1 MFETLNPPCLK
12 CDNDPNYRGG
22 DTCKCNNEERCA
34 SCRHCSRCV
43 NKNMNGTCM
52 EYGKVN
58 PNKCV
63 NMRPN
68 GHHHHHRR
76 ELWIIVGCTIAGII
90 LLSLLLVLFFRR
102 NKRK

>member
-12 CDNDPNYRGG
+12 CDNEPNYRGG
-22 DTCKCNNEERCA
+22 DTCKCNDEERCA
-34 SCRHCSRCV
+34 SCRHCSWCV
-43 NKNMNGTCM
+43 NDKLNGTCL
-52 EYGKVN
+52 ENSNVN

-63 NMRPN
+63 NMRPD
-68 GHHHHHRR
+68 GHHHHRR

>member
-12 CDNDPNYRGG
+12 CDNEPNYRGG

-34 SCRHCSRCV
+34 SCRHCSWCV
-43 NKNMNGTCM
+43 NKNMNGTCL
-52 EYGKVN
+52 ENGKVN

-63 NMRPN
+63 NMRPD
-68 GHHHHHRR
+68 GHHHHRR

>member
-12 CDNDPNYRGG
+12 CDNEPNYRGG
-22 DTCKCNNEERCA
+22 DTCKCNDEERCA
-34 SCRHCSRCV
+34 SCRHCSWCV
-43 NKNMNGTCM
+43 NDKLHGTCM
-52 EYGKVN
+52 ENGKVN

-63 NMRPN
+63 NMRPS
-68 GHHHHHRR
+68 GHHHHRR

>member
-12 CDNDPNYRGG
+12 CDNEPNYRGG
-22 DTCKCNNEERCA
+22 DTCKCNDEERCA
-34 SCRHCSRCV
+34 GCRHCSWCV

-52 EYGKVN
+52 ENGKVN

-63 NMRPN
+63 NMRPD
-68 GHHHHHRR
+68 GHHHHRR

-90 LLSLLLVLFFRR
+90 LLSLLLVLFLRR